1 MTLTPLQNT
10 VSRLDKSLSSGDK
23 EVCRLVI
30 DKARPSVAI
39 RQGNKV
45 TVCLCCGNSM
55 VYSGNERLVKCCEC
69 GRTVEIIEEESWLSS
84 KRTVQRYFATVD
96 VVEGIQLMRTYDVVL
111 RYSAIN
117 RLKDVSVQ
125 ELCRHW
131 ITSDGRCE
139 VTSKRRFMG
148 TFITLFKSMKLRL
161 KSTDVEDYLANHA
174 TVLPEIR
181 LLPELSR
188 KLVSNDRLIPGN
200 ALATIRNLLEPDYS
214 TI

>member
-10 VSRLDKSLSSGDK
+10 VSRLDKSLPSGDK

-30 DKARPSVAI
+30 DKARPCIAI

-55 VYSGNERLVKCCEC
+55 VYSGNERFVKCCEC
-69 GRTVEIIEEESWLSS
+69 GRTVEIIEEEAWLSS
-84 KRTVQRYFATVD
+84 KRSVQRYFATIEVVD
-96 VVEGIQLMRTYDVVL
+96 GIQLMRTYDVVL

-117 RLKDVSVQ
+117 RLKDVSVH
-125 ELCRHW
+125 EICRHW
-131 ITSDGRCE
+131 ITSDGRFE

-148 TFITLFKSMKLRL
+148 TFITLFESMKLRL

-174 TVLPEIR
+174 TVLTEIR
-181 LLPELSR
+181 LLPELSH
-188 KLVSNDRLIPGN
+188 KLVSSDRLISGN